1 MSKNKY
7 LSVFPSLVL
16 ALGISACSNEQQETG
31 QVNEGEPSIGGESVV
46 EAESVQLN
54 ENKSETTGFS
64 TSSINMAD
72 YKIVDFSTVENLDWL
87 TPFLL
92 ANTSQE
98 ISDEDKVRLFSDEY
112 NSEVDGFKKKDMFD
126 ELLPKVEQEIKD
138 YRNAKIILK
147 VPVKDS
153 SSVARLN
160 WLAAQNEKGY
170 LTLLSSAGF
179 LNRYNFDAGGFEYKC
194 EIGMHELDNS
204 HGVYNITN
212 KNSITIRNIFD
223 SKFADKLICDTDGL
237 KRYGEPELEYL
248 DVGDEGLA
256 RKIEEVVIAGGLS
269 IVGDTYYIAK
279 VLDNEIYA
287 IPLRADLEFV
297 NRETNEVLMK
307 KQLNF
312 KWKG

>member
-1 MSKNKY
+1 MY
-7 LSVFPSLVL
+7 F
-16 ALGISACSNEQQETG
+16 
-31 QVNEGEPSIGGESVV
+31 
-46 EAESVQLN
+46 
-54 ENKSETTGFS
+54 
-64 TSSINMAD
+64 
-72 YKIVDFSTVENLDWL
+72 
-87 TPFLL
+87 
-92 ANTSQE
+92 
-98 ISDEDKVRLFSDEY
+98 
-112 NSEVDGFKKKDMFD
+112 
-126 ELLPKVEQEIKD
+126 
-138 YRNAKIILK
+138 
-147 VPVKDS
+147 
-153 SSVARLN
+153 
-160 WLAAQNEKGY
+160 
-170 LTLLSSAGF
+170 
-179 LNRYNFDAGGFEYKC
+179 
-194 EIGMHELDNS
+194 
-204 HGVYNITN
+204 YNITN

-223 SKFADKLICDTDGL
+223 SKFADKLVCDTDGL